1 MIPEPVRA
9 LRTCAVLALLAVP
22 PPLIVGLG
30 MLHQGWWWSGSAL
43 AFTTLCLIG
52 IAVRAGSAYDRIR
65 FRRVSP
71 LPVMAFALPMLGLL
85 LGPNHASAQ
94 RVETLARAGYW
105 SSFIAA
111 GELGDPICGMDI
123 TGPEGQH
130 FLVKRIGENPFL
142 TVHVAKTSWRLPPGA
157 QIGAMMQIG
166 AVSFSGTGTASA
178 DGRRIE
184 WTIRGAEIAAFDR
197 AFRAGSTMTIYFRQG
212 NELPWDISLRG
223 SRAVSESFVGCMQ
236 AVNRILAQER
246 APPTQPFAPQS
257 SAPAAPQPR
266 HVTPGAPE
274 RRT

>member
-1 MIPEPVRA
+1 MMPDHVRA
-9 LRTCAVLALLAVP
+9 LRTSSALALAAFFP
-22 PPLIVGLG
+22 PFIIGLG
-30 MLHQGWWWSGSAL
+30 MLHLGWWWHAGGL
-43 AFTTLCLIG
+43 LFTALCLAC

-65 FRRVSP
+65 FRRTSP
-71 LPVMAFALPMLGLL
+71 LPVMALAFIMLGLL
-85 LGPNHASAQ
+85 LGPAPASAQ

-142 TVHVAKTSWRLPPGA
+142 TIHVAKTSWRLPPGA

-184 WTIRGAEIAAFDR
+184 WTIRGEEITAFDR
-197 AFRAGSTMTIYFRQG
+197 AFRAGSTMTLYFQQG

-223 SRAVSESFVGCMQ
+223 SRAISESFAGCMQ
-236 AVNRILAQER
+236 AVNRILAQR
-246 APPTQPFAPQS
+246 RTPPTQPFAPQS
-257 SAPAAPQPR
+257 NAPAAPRPS